1 MTTYVVLLPGAE
13 DAWERSSPERRADV
27 YARHEEFAR
36 VLAERGHR
44 VTGGAELSHSRDA
57 RQVRRDARGRVVVT
71 DGPYA
76 ETAEQLTGFYLVESD
91 DLDDLA
97 QVCGLLA
104 ADPAAGDADGGVEIR
119 AVVDH
124 AGGAS

>member
-1 MTTYVVLLPGAE
+1 MTTYVVLLPGVE
-13 DAWERSSPERRADV
+13 DAWENASAEQRAAV
-27 YARHEEFAR
+27 YARHQEFAR

-44 VTGGAELSHSRDA
+44 VTGGAELTHSRTSK
-57 RQVRRDARGRVVVT
+57 QVTRDSAGRVVVT

-91 DLDDLA
+91 DLDDLLP
-97 QVCGLLA
+97 VCALLSG
-104 ADPAAGDADGGVEIR
+104 DLGDGDAGTVEVR

-124 AGGAS
+124 GEGAA